1 MIRNFIKIAF
11 RNLGKHPFISF
22 INLFGLT
29 VGLTCCLLITIYIV
43 NELSY
48 DKYHSKANRIYR
60 ITREFRT
67 PDGNVAL
74 HLGTISPPFAPLL
87 RNDFPQIEKLTRLLP
102 LDNPVVMRYGEK
114 MFAETEVYFADEFV
128 PEVFDLQMIKGN
140 AKQALSNPFH
150 IMLSEAMAEKYFGN
164 EDPMNKEIRFD
175 NQQNAKVAG
184 VYKAFPANSH
194 IHPSI
199 MISFNTLKDSA
210 IYGEENLRT
219 NWGNNSFLNY
229 ILLPQNFK
237 PEQLLQLFPAFVDK
251 HMSREY
257 TMPGFKPSQLT
268 SLHLQKLTDIHLRS
282 HLDYEAEENGDIK
295 RVYIFSA
302 IALFILLIA
311 CINYMNLSTA
321 RSTLRA
327 REIGIR
333 KVVGA
338 QRKEIISQFLSESVL
353 LVAIAL
359 LLALTCTILALP
371 WLNKVSGQ
379 VLSAGSVINWKHLPL
394 LLAVPLV
401 VGILAGIYPAMF
413 MSAFQP
419 VKVLKGLLKSTG
431 GISFRKVLV
440 TIQFAIS
447 IVLIISTV
455 TVFKQLRYMQTQD
468 LGYDRSHV
476 VTLPFYSVIN
486 DRFDA
491 FRSDLQRN
499 PAVLSITRSSR
510 IPTGRLLD
518 NMGASTMAGDSM
530 RPSNVDVKYVMAD
543 HDFLPTY
550 NIKIVKGRNFSRE
563 FGTDT
568 ASFVLNEAAVKAL
581 GWKSTE
587 DAVGKP
593 FLYGGINGRVIGIM
607 QDFHFESMHQK
618 ILPLVLILPAPN
630 QAFYSNIS
638 VKIAGN
644 NLKAA
649 LGHLEETWKKYL
661 PETPYQYSFLDE
673 NFNRLYQTEMRQGN
687 IFSIFSC
694 IAIFIACLGLLG
706 LSAFSISQRIKEI
719 GIRKVLG
726 ASTQNIVTLI
736 SRDFLK
742 LVALAAVLAFPLAWY
757 FMHSWLQDFAY
768 RINMPWWVFLAA
780 GILAAIIAL
789 VTISF
794 QAIKAA
800 WMNPVKNLRTE

>member
-1 MIRNFIKIAF
+1 
-11 RNLGKHPFISF
+11 
-22 INLFGLT
+22 
-29 VGLTCCLLITIYIV
+29 
-43 NELSY
+43 
-48 DKYHSKANRIYR
+48 
-60 ITREFRT
+60 
-67 PDGNVAL
+67 
-74 HLGTISPPFAPLL
+74 
-87 RNDFPQIEKLTRLLP
+87 
-102 LDNPVVMRYGEK
+102 MRYGEK

>member
-1 MIRNFIKIAF
+1 
-11 RNLGKHPFISF
+11 
-22 INLFGLT
+22 
-29 VGLTCCLLITIYIV
+29 
-43 NELSY
+43 
-48 DKYHSKANRIYR
+48 
-60 ITREFRT
+60 
-67 PDGNVAL
+67 
-74 HLGTISPPFAPLL
+74 
-87 RNDFPQIEKLTRLLP
+87 
-102 LDNPVVMRYGEK
+102 
-114 MFAETEVYFADEFV
+114 
-128 PEVFDLQMIKGN
+128 
-140 AKQALSNPFH
+140 
-150 IMLSEAMAEKYFGN
+150 
-164 EDPMNKEIRFD
+164 
-175 NQQNAKVAG
+175 
-184 VYKAFPANSH
+184 
-194 IHPSI
+194 
-199 MISFNTLKDSA
+199 
-210 IYGEENLRT
+210 
-219 NWGNNSFLNY
+219 
-229 ILLPQNFK
+229 
-237 PEQLLQLFPAFVDK
+237 
-251 HMSREY
+251 
-257 TMPGFKPSQLT
+257 
-268 SLHLQKLTDIHLRS
+268 
-282 HLDYEAEENGDIK
+282 
-295 RVYIFSA
+295 
-302 IALFILLIA
+302 
-311 CINYMNLSTA
+311 
-321 RSTLRA
+321 
-327 REIGIR
+327 
-333 KVVGA
+333 
-338 QRKEIISQFLSESVL
+338 
-353 LVAIAL
+353 
-359 LLALTCTILALP
+359 
-371 WLNKVSGQ
+371 
-379 VLSAGSVINWKHLPL
+379 
-394 LLAVPLV
+394 
-401 VGILAGIYPAMF
+401 
-413 MSAFQP
+413 
-419 VKVLKGLLKSTG
+419 
-431 GISFRKVLV
+431 
-440 TIQFAIS
+440 
-447 IVLIISTV
+447 
-455 TVFKQLRYMQTQD
+455 MQTQN

-476 VTLPFYSVIN
+476 VTLPFYTVIN
-486 DRFDA
+486 DQFDA

-518 NMGASTMAGDSM
+518 NMGASTMVGDSM

-550 NIKIVKGRNFSRE
+550 NIKIVKGRNFSRA

-644 NLKAA
+644 NLKGA
-649 LGHLEETWKKYL
+649 LGHLEGTWKKYL

-736 SRDFLK
+736 STDFLK
-742 LVALAAVLAFPLAWY
+742 LVGIAAVLAFPIAWY
-757 FMHSWLQDFAY
+757 FMHGWLQDFAY